1 MFNFFK
7 KQYSDKDKNKEYKNI
22 ASISY
27 KIDKDNKVSIDMEV
41 ENYDDDSMYAL
52 FSILDIISDKQ
63 CASETSD
70 ILAQHL
76 AKNNQDHWIK
86 KLDEHLQKNKG
97 AEMIAQIYQDI
108 LISKPCI
115 SPLDIL
121 K

>member
-7 KQYSDKDKNKEYKNI
+7 KQHDDKDDKIEHKNI

-27 KIDKDNKVSIDMEV
+27 KIDKNNKILIDMEV
-41 ENYDDDSMYAL
+41 ESYDDKSMYAL

-63 CASETSD
+63 CAPETAD
-70 ILAQHL
+70 ILAEHL
-76 AKNNQDHWIK
+76 AKDNQDHWIK
-86 KLDEHLQKNKG
+86 ELDEHLQKNKG
-97 AEMIAQIYQDI
+97 AAMIAQMYEEI
-108 LISKPCI
+108 LTSKPCV